1 MLAWA
6 LRDKTARNLFLDTVC
21 HTWSEDPV
29 DSDHKSGLID
39 RGYGLVEACERLKD
53 ASDFEISCEVNLANS
68 VSTAYADGVS
78 TGTTSFTVTT
88 SQQLSLA
95 NSADFGIS
103 ISPCL
108 GTDASLKLY
117 IGVMDDIAVFGR
129 ALTATEVA
137 TLAQ

>member
-1 MLAWA
+1 VRTNATGTPGIGTNA
-6 LRDKTARNLFLDTVC
+6 T
-21 HTWSEDPV
+21 
-29 DSDHKSGLID
+29 GLTPGDWTHIVLVID
-39 RGYGLVEACERLKD
+39 EAT
-53 ASDFEISCEVNLANS
+53 ST
-68 VSTAYADGVS
+68 STAYADGVS

-95 NSADFGIS
+95 NSADLGIS